1 MFKNKGQL
9 QIGLSVLAAG
19 GFLLASLTF
28 AVNSYLKSNEAIE
41 QVSEVRGDI
50 KVINN
55 RLENIEKILER
66 WQEIQI
72 KDGKLTKD
80 GLPK

>member
-9 QIGLSVLAAG
+9 QISVLAAG
-19 GFLLASLTF
+19 GFILASLTL
-28 AVNSYLKSNEAIE
+28 AVSSFIKSGEAME
-41 QVSEVRGDI
+41 KTAEI
-50 KVINN
+50 KGEIMVMNN